1 MKIINRYV
9 LKEHVG
15 PLLFA
20 LTALTSLLLLNYI
33 AKRFGQLVGKGL
45 PWSVIGEF
53 FLLSIPFTVAM
64 TIPMAVL
71 VATLYAF
78 SRLAAENEITAFKAS
93 GVSVRRLLRPV
104 LWAAGVLA
112 VLMVLFNDQVL
123 PRSNHELS
131 LLQSDIFRKKPTLSL
146 RPQVTNR
153 ITEQVWI
160 RAGHLDAGSGR
171 MREVVIYNFADP
183 ERPSTVYA
191 DSGTLAFTADGRNLA
206 LELYSGTSQEFPRDQ
221 PGELRRTRFEHN
233 RVIVRDVGN
242 SLERT
247 SGNQPKGDREKTI
260 CEMQAFYDS
269 VAVEYE
275 KLHAQMAT
283 LAARADSLGAP
294 VELPE
299 QRANYSEHGL
309 GALYCAVAERLGVPT
324 AFAAAPPGAPA
335 RPVQDSAVARDTQ
348 KTPAI
353 ARGLQ
358 RVAPRPAQRPAKDS
372 ARLAR
377 RATPPAPSAAA
388 ETALRGLSQPAS
400 ASTLEMM
407 RINAMLQQDA
417 LNQYDVEIQKKFA
430 LAVACVIFVLLGAPI
445 ALRFPRGGV
454 GLVIGVSLAVFALYY
469 VALIAGE
476 SAADA
481 GYLPPVIAMW
491 AANAIFG
498 AAGLALLAR
507 MGNEGATSRGGDF
520 GELMEGVRV
529 RAARLARRV
538 GFPVDR
544 RQH

>member
-1 MKIINRYV
+1 MKIINRYI

-15 PLLFA
+15 PLLFS

-104 LWAAGVLA
+104 LWAAAVLA

-131 LLQSDIFRKKPTLSL
+131 LLQSDIVRKKPTLSL
-146 RPQVTNR
+146 RPQVTNKV
-153 ITEQVWI
+153 TDQVWI

-260 CEMQAFYDS
+260 CEMQSFYDS

-275 KLHAQMAT
+275 KLHEQMAAV
-283 LAARADSLGAP
+283 AARADSLGTP
-294 VELPE
+294 IELPE

-309 GALYCAVAERLGVPT
+309 GALYCALAERLGVPT
-324 AFAAAPPGAPA
+324 AFAATPPAAPGG
-335 RPVQDSAVARDTQ
+335 PVQDPAARDTQ
-348 KTPAI
+348 PKPAI
-353 ARGLQ
+353 APGAQRG
-358 RVAPRPAQRPAKDS
+358 APRPAQRPARDS
-372 ARLAR
+372 ARPAR
-377 RATPPAPSAAA
+377 RTAQPAPSAAA

-407 RINAMLQQDA
+407 RINALLQRDA

-481 GYLPPVIAMW
+481 GYLPPVVAMW

-498 AAGLALLAR
+498 AAGLALLVR
-507 MGNEGATSRGGDF
+507 LGNEGATSRGGDF
-520 GELMEGVRV
+520 GELMEGVRL

-538 GFPVDR
+538 GFRVDR
-544 RQH
+544 RQR

>member
-45 PWSVIGEF
+45 PWNVIGEF

-104 LWAAGVLA
+104 LAAAVVLA
-112 VLMVLFNDQVL
+112 LFMVYFNDQVL

-153 ITEQVWI
+153 INDEVWI
-160 RAGHLDAGSGR
+160 RAGHLDAGGR
-171 MREVVIYNFADP
+171 MREVVIYNFTDP
-183 ERPSTVYA
+183 EQPSTVYA
-191 DSGTLAFTADGRNLA
+191 DSGTLGITPDGRNLM

-221 PGELRRTRFEHN
+221 PGELRRTRFERN
-233 RVIVRDVGN
+233 RVIVHDVGN
-242 SLERT
+242 TLERS
-247 SGNQPKGDREKTI
+247 SGNQPKGEREKTI
-260 CEMQAFYDS
+260 CEMQTFYDS

-275 KLHAQMAT
+275 KLHAQMVT
-283 LAARADSLGAP
+283 LAARAESAGTA
-294 VELPE
+294 VEIPGR
-299 QRANYSEHGL
+299 RANYSEHGL
-309 GALYCAVAERLGVPT
+309 GALYCAMAERLGVPT
-324 AFAAAPPGAPA
+324 AFAAMPPGVAAQQPA
-335 RPVQDSAVARDTQ
+335 AGKTRPR
-348 KTPAI
+348 
-353 ARGLQ
+353 
-358 RVAPRPAQRPAKDS
+358 AKDS
-372 ARLAR
+372 VR
-377 RATPPAPSAAA
+377 RPSPPPAPQPEIAEEAPTIRGMSASAA
-388 ETALRGLSQPAS
+388 SV
-400 ASTLEMM
+400 EML
-407 RINAMLQQDA
+407 RINAMIQEDA
-417 LNQYDVEIQKKFA
+417 LNQYDVEIQKKFS
-430 LAVACVIFVLLGAPI
+430 LSVACIVFVLLGAPI

-454 GLVIGVSLAVFALYY
+454 GLVIGVSLGVFALYY

-476 SAADA
+476 SMADK
-481 GYLPPVIAMW
+481 GYLPPVVAMW
-491 AANAIFG
+491 AANALFG
-498 AAGLALLAR
+498 ATGLALLVR
-507 MGNEGATSRGGDF
+507 MGREGATSRGGDL
-520 GELMEGVRV
+520 GELLEGVRV
-529 RAARLARRV
+529 RVARLARSV
-538 GFPVDR
+538 GIPVNR